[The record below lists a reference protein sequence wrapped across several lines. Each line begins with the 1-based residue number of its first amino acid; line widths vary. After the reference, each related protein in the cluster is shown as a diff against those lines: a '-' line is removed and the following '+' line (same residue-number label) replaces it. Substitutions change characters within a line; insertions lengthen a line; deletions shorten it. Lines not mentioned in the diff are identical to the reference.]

1 MSKVKQINTHSY
13 FSNEQSRKELC
24 KIARRLNKPLCMSE
38 ISCGGNAEHNHDD
51 VSAGMELAK
60 NIGAHL
66 NEMKASSWIY
76 WQAVENELMKHNH
89 GLMHANF
96 EGKEEFFLTKQY
108 YILGNYAKFIRPGM
122 MVYDSEDSNI
132 VIAMNENNR
141 KLVIVAV
148 NDSEKAKV
156 LKIQNVSTHKP
167 NNCNLYRSSETES
180 LLKIKA
186 DTSGIYEITP
196 YSVTT
201 LVFDDET

>member
-1 MSKVKQINTHSY
+1 
-13 FSNEQSRKELC
+13 
-24 KIARRLNKPLCMSE
+24 
-38 ISCGGNAEHNHDD
+38 
-51 VSAGMELAK
+51 
-60 NIGAHL
+60 
-66 NEMKASSWIY
+66 
-76 WQAVENELMKHNH
+76 
-89 GLMHANF
+89 
-96 EGKEEFFLTKQY
+96 
-108 YILGNYAKFIRPGM
+108 

-156 LKIQNVSTHKP
+156 LKIQNVSALQP

-201 LVFDDET
+201 LVFDDEA

>member
-1 MSKVKQINTHSY
+1 
-13 FSNEQSRKELC
+13 
-24 KIARRLNKPLCMSE
+24 
-38 ISCGGNAEHNHDD
+38 
-51 VSAGMELAK
+51 MELAK

-76 WQAVENELMKHNH
+76 WQAVENELMRHNH
-89 GLMHANF
+89 GLIHANF
-96 EGKEEFFLTKQY
+96 EGKEEFYLTKQY

-132 VIAMNENNR
+132 VIAKDEKN
-141 KLVIVAV
+141 KKQVIVVV

-156 LKIQNVSTHKP
+156 LKIQNVDTLHLDG
-167 NNCNLYRSSETES
+167 CNLYRSSETES
-180 LLKIKA
+180 LFKIKA